1 MRIYLDGQ
9 PKPQPRPRLGNG
21 RVVSIARKATKTW
34 KDRLVAE
41 IVAARK
47 EMSPITEPCGVR
59 LTFFMQTKERKR
71 WGLPHTFKPDK
82 DNLEKLALDALV
94 KAGALKDDSIVA
106 EGVTRKL
113 WAERGGV
120 EIIIQA
126 YGLPLEDDEADAIPY
141 IPRHEEDDHS
151 TPGSGPVSG
160 RVR

>member
-21 RVVSIARKATKTW
+21 RVVSIARKSTKTW

-41 IVAARK
+41 IAAARK
-47 EMSPITEPCGVR
+47 DTPPITEACAVL
-59 LTFFMQTKERKR
+59 LTFFMQTKRRER
-71 WGLPHTFKPDK
+71 WGAPHTFKPDS
-82 DNLEKLALDALV
+82 DNLAKLALDALV

-120 EIIIQA
+120 EIIVQP
-126 YGLPLEDDEADAIPY
+126 YGLPLEDDEVGAVPQREYATD
-141 IPRHEEDDHS
+141 
-151 TPGSGPVSG
+151 
-160 RVR
+160 